1 MTLTPMPID
10 AASGGIN
17 GSPKG
22 LSGHGPAPCAGSNP
36 PMTATLPGQANV
48 SAGVTEPSQAIFPG
62 AITSPAPLDAPA
74 EDLAA
79 LTRPDFPLLSQ
90 IACLG
95 QPLIYLDYAA
105 TSQKPRQVLE
115 ALQHYYGHDNA
126 NVHRGAHQLSARATE
141 GFEHAREKVAA
152 FVGAASA
159 REIVYT
165 RNASEAINLVART
178 WGEANLRPGDE
189 VLLSVMEHHSNL
201 VPWQLLA
208 ARTGCVLRHAGLT
221 ESGELDLEDFRS
233 KLTERT
239 RLVSLVQVSN
249 TLGCL
254 NPIAELA
261 PLVHAAGALLL
272 VDACQSLP
280 HQRVNVAELGC
291 DFLVGSSHKFCG
303 PTGMGFLWARE
314 ALLEAMPPFLG
325 GGEMIQ
331 DVELDT
337 STWADLPH
345 KFEAGTPAIGEAI
358 GMGAAIDYLQAIG
371 MDRIHAWEQR
381 LTRRLVTRLQAIEG
395 LTILGP
401 TPEQQP
407 NRAALA
413 AFHVEALHAND
424 IAALLD
430 SSGICIRSGH
440 HCTQPLHRHYG
451 LSGTARASLGFTT
464 TEAEIDR
471 FGEELEGTIGFL
483 REHS

>member
-1 MTLTPMPID
+1 MTLTQPSPPSLAEP
-10 AASGGIN
+10 AATA
-17 GSPKG
+17 
-22 LSGHGPAPCAGSNP
+22 AP
-36 PMTATLPGQANV
+36 V
-48 SAGVTEPSQAIFPG
+48 
-62 AITSPAPLDAPA
+62 

-79 LTRPDFPLLSQ
+79 LTRPDFPLLAQ
-90 IACLG
+90 TACLG

-141 GFEHAREKVAA
+141 GFEAARAKVAT
-152 FVGAASA
+152 FIGAAGP

-178 WGEANLRPGDE
+178 WGEANLRAGDE
-189 VLLSVMEHHSNL
+189 VLLTVMEHHSNL

-208 ARTGCVLRHAGLT
+208 ARTGCVVRHAGIT
-221 ESGELDLEDFRS
+221 QTGELDLDDWRS
-233 KLTERT
+233 KLNERT
-239 RLVSLVQVSN
+239 RLVSVVQVSN

-254 NPIAELA
+254 NPIETLVPLA
-261 PLVHAAGALLL
+261 HAAGALVL

-280 HQRVNVAELGC
+280 HQPVDVSALGC
-291 DFLVGSSHKFCG
+291 DFLVGSSHKLCG

-314 ALLEAMPPFLG
+314 ELLEAMPPFLG

-331 DVELDT
+331 DVFLDG

-358 GMGAAIDYLQAIG
+358 GMGAAIDYLQALG
-371 MDRIHAWEQR
+371 MNRIHAWEQQI
-381 LTRRLVTRLQAIEG
+381 TRRLFTRLQAIEG
-395 LTILGP
+395 LHILGP
-401 TPEQQP
+401 TPDQQP
-407 NRAALA
+407 DRAALA
-413 AFHVEALHAND
+413 AFHLDGLHAND

-451 LSGTARASLGFTT
+451 LAGTARASLGFTT
-464 TEAEIDR
+464 TAEEIDR
-471 FGEELEGTIGFL
+471 FAEELESSIAFL
-483 REHS
+483 REHA

>member
-1 MTLTPMPID
+1 MTFTPTA
-10 AASGGIN
+10 AASLASADPGI
-17 GSPKG
+17 
-22 LSGHGPAPCAGSNP
+22 AA
-36 PMTATLPGQANV
+36 V
-48 SAGVTEPSQAIFPG
+48 
-62 AITSPAPLDAPA
+62 DAV
-74 EDLAA
+74 EDLAR
-79 LTRPDFPLLSQ
+79 LTRPDFPLLAQ
-90 IACLG
+90 TACLG

-105 TSQKPRQVLE
+105 TSQKPRQVLD
-115 ALQHYYGHDNA
+115 ALQQYYGHDNA

-141 GFEHAREKVAA
+141 QFEAARSAVAQ
-152 FVGAASA
+152 FVGAADG

-165 RNASEAINLVART
+165 RNASEAINLVARS

-189 VLLSVMEHHSNL
+189 ILLTLMEHHSNL

-221 ESGELDLEDFRS
+221 ASGELDLEDLRA
-233 KLTERT
+233 KLNERT

-254 NPIAELA
+254 NPIAEIA
-261 PLVHAAGALLL
+261 PLAHAVGALLL

-280 HQRVNVAELGC
+280 HMVVDVKQLGC

-303 PTGMGFLWARE
+303 PTGMGFLWGRE

-331 DVELDT
+331 DVFLEH
-337 STWADLPH
+337 SSWADLPH

-358 GMGAAIDYLQAIG
+358 GMGAAIAYLQTLG
-371 MDRIHAWEQR
+371 MERIQAWEQR
-381 LTRRLVTRLQAIEG
+381 LTQHLFQRLAEMEG
-395 LTILGP
+395 LRILGP
-401 TPEQQP
+401 TPQQQP
-407 NRAALA
+407 HRAALA
-413 AFHVEALHAND
+413 AFHVEGLHAHD

-430 SSGICIRSGH
+430 SAGICIRSGH

-451 LSGTARASLGFTT
+451 LSATARASLGFTT
-464 TEAEIDR
+464 TFEEIDR
-471 FGEELEGTIGFL
+471 FVEELASTIDFL

>member
-1 MTLTPMPID
+1 MTPPSSATSPLSSPSLAVDGAPGPEALASSLSTEVAPAAPLAD
-10 AASGGIN
+10 APAS
-17 GSPKG
+17 P
-22 LSGHGPAPCAGSNP
+22 AGSSP
-36 PMTATLPGQANV
+36 QEGSERPALAAPLTVEA
-48 SAGVTEPSQAIFPG
+48 SQAPPSTE
-62 AITSPAPLDAPA
+62 AAA

-79 LTRPDFPLLSQ
+79 LTRPDFPLLGQ

-189 VLLSVMEHHSNL
+189 VL
-201 VPWQLLA
+201 A

-221 ESGELDLEDFRS
+221 ASGELDLEDWRS
-233 KLTERT
+233 KLNERT

-254 NPIAELA
+254 NPIAELV
-261 PLVHAAGALLL
+261 PLAHAAGALLL

-280 HQRVNVAELGC
+280 HQRVNVADLGC

-381 LTRRLVTRLQAIEG
+381 LTRRLFARLQAIEG
-395 LTILGP
+395 LKILGP

-407 NRAALA
+407 DRAALA
-413 AFHVEALHAND
+413 AFHVEGLHAND

-471 FGEELEGTIGFL
+471 FAEELEGTIGFL